1 MQYNAKNKFLLTV
14 LMLSTLGLYAN
25 NDQLIQTK
33 YQKQDES
40 LRSASSKILSYQEEK
55 NSILSSEAIADLNLI
70 VGKKKGDTSLL
81 DKISRTKTYFGYESL
96 KYLLSNPLKDKKT
109 LLKRQAF
116 IKKFRGLSNKDEIE
130 KNLDIIAQNEKA
142 ILKLCADPIN
152 LNSDFLSLST
162 QLVGLDKYSVPT
174 ELARIGAA
182 SLTATIGVA
191 TGVYSFFK
199 TCKLGGFIYQSLT
212 NLNRRYPN
220 PYDDFALELE
230 DVIGLGIS
238 LGLVKFVKDKM
249 IPSFKAQENNS
260 RQMLQ
265 DLISV
270 NQTLEACANLS
281 KELEELKETS
291 ALIYSNNFKVYTQ
304 SFEGL
309 SNEVKNL
316 IKTVKTNTFKKV
328 SNFKFMG
335 RVRVAYKK
343 FHELKSNFVNLFK
356 AIGELDAYISFARLI
371 DEHREETVHYCFT
384 QYLDNDLPIVRFKN
398 AWHPAVEQT
407 KIISHSLNLGSNADL
422 ILNDSDIYCPNV
434 FLTAPNGAGKS
445 TVLLQIAL
453 NVILSQTFGIS
464 AADEFK
470 TTLFDSIVIHSNIEH
485 NAKEGQS
492 TYAVEQE
499 KMKQL
504 GISIKSGCNNHKR
517 VLAIIDE
524 PFKSTK
530 EELASVCLDNFM
542 KDIEFYDKSICLIAS
557 HFLIP
562 GQKVE
567 ERNNGRFINLH
578 IPVYE
583 EPSKSGTFKRGFKLE
598 KGIDENWF
606 NQSKEDSGWMERYDA
621 WLAFTKL
628 IK

>member
-1 MQYNAKNKFLLTV
+1 MF
-14 LMLSTLGLYAN
+14 
-25 NDQLIQTK
+25 
-33 YQKQDES
+33 
-40 LRSASSKILSYQEEK
+40 
-55 NSILSSEAIADLNLI
+55 
-70 VGKKKGDTSLL
+70 
-81 DKISRTKTYFGYESL
+81 
-96 KYLLSNPLKDKKT
+96 
-109 LLKRQAF
+109 
-116 IKKFRGLSNKDEIE
+116 
-130 KNLDIIAQNEKA
+130 
-142 ILKLCADPIN
+142 
-152 LNSDFLSLST
+152 
-162 QLVGLDKYSVPT
+162 
-174 ELARIGAA
+174 
-182 SLTATIGVA
+182 TI
-191 TGVYSFFK
+191 T
-199 TCKLGGFIYQSLT
+199 
-212 NLNRRYPN
+212 
-220 PYDDFALELE
+220 
-230 DVIGLGIS
+230 
-238 LGLVKFVKDKM
+238 
-249 IPSFKAQENNS
+249 
-260 RQMLQ
+260 
-265 DLISV
+265 
-270 NQTLEACANLS
+270 
-281 KELEELKETS
+281 
-291 ALIYSNNFKVYTQ
+291 
-304 SFEGL
+304 
-309 SNEVKNL
+309 
-316 IKTVKTNTFKKV
+316 
-328 SNFKFMG
+328 
-335 RVRVAYKK
+335 
-343 FHELKSNFVNLFK
+343 
-356 AIGELDAYISFARLI
+356 
-371 DEHREETVHYCFT
+371 
-384 QYLDNDLPIVRFKN
+384 RFKN

-407 KIISHSLNLGSNADL
+407 KIISHTLNLGSNADL
-422 ILNDSDIYCPNV
+422 ILNDNEIYCPNV

-453 NVILSQTFGIS
+453 NVILSQTFGI
-464 AADEFK
+464 AASDEFK

-504 GISIKSGCNNHKR
+504 GISIKSGCNNHKK

>member
-14 LMLSTLGLYAN
+14 LMLSTLGLSAN
-25 NDQLIQTK
+25 NDQLAQTK
-33 YQKQDES
+33 YQKEVET

-96 KYLLSNPLKDKKT
+96 RYLLSNPLKDKKA

-116 IKKFRGLSNKDEIE
+116 IKKFRSLSNKDEIE
-130 KNLDIIAQNEKA
+130 KNLDIIAQNEKI
-142 ILKLCADPIN
+142 ILKLYADPIN
-152 LNSDFLSLST
+152 LSSDFLSLST

-182 SLTATIGVA
+182 SLTSTLAVA
-191 TGVYSFFK
+191 TGAYSFFK
-199 TCKLGGFIYQSLT
+199 TCKLGGFIYRGLT
-212 NLNRRYPN
+212 NLNRYN
-220 PYDDFALELE
+220 PKSYGDFALEPQ

-260 RQMLQ
+260 RHMLE

-270 NQTLEACANLS
+270 NRTLEACANLS
-281 KELEELKETS
+281 EELEELKESS

-309 SNEVKNL
+309 SNEVKSL
-316 IKTVKTNTFKKV
+316 IKTIKTNTFKKV

-371 DEHREETVHYCFT
+371 DEHREEAVHYCFT

-407 KIISHSLNLGSNADL
+407 KIISHTLNLGSNADL
-422 ILNDSDIYCPNV
+422 ILNDHEIYCPNV

-453 NVILSQTFGIS
+453 NVILSQTFGIA

-504 GISIKSGCNNHKR
+504 GISIKSGCNNHKK